1 MSSGN
6 HLLGG
11 VYGITGLEKYNINLN
26 MNIKKIIKEEID
38 KKVWGIE
45 LPKKVSFGDD
55 ILTLTDRGVYQGG
68 DIEVEYCV
76 DGDDILT
83 LDGDILTP
91 VNDSDFVYGG

>member
-1 MSSGN
+1 
-6 HLLGG
+6 
-11 VYGITGLEKYNINLN
+11 

-45 LPKKVSFGDD
+45 LPKKVSLGDD
-55 ILTLTDRGVYQGG
+55 VLTLTDRGVYQGD

-91 VNDSDFVYGG
+91 VNESDFVYGW